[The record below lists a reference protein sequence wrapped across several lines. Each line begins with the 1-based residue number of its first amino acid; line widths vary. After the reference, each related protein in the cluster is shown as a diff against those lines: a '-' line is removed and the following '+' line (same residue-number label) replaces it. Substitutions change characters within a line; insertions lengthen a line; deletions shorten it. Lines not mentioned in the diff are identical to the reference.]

1 MSISWVLFWPHRLLS
16 PTKPQTLAEPF
27 DEPGGEHHEHQL
39 GIVLAT
45 PPPKPY

>member
-16 PTKPQTLAEPF
+16 PTKPQTLAEQ
-27 DEPGGEHHEHQL
+27 GGEHHEHQL

-45 PPPKPY
+45 PPPKPCY